1 MDEARYLN
9 IVNLFRKVK
18 SPIIK
23 DQLDEGVL
31 IIITQ
36 QMMNNL
42 DVEIVQYYTSKN
54 LMNIN

>member
-42 DVEIVQYYTSKN
+42 DVEIIQYYTSKN